1 MGIPIAKAARAA
13 MTNEVRYIKNT
24 THLPKTQVSPKR
36 SLTHTVH
43 EKPPCTAQVKGGFC
57 HEL

>member
-24 THLPKTQVSPKR
+24 THFPKTQVSPKR

-43 EKPPCTAQVKGGFC
+43 KAPARAIEAKGGFC